1 LKTVLYDIRFG
12 LRQLIKMPGF
22 TLTAII
28 SLALGIGATTAVFS
42 VVYAILMD
50 PYPYKDPDRM
60 VHLRLIMPDGK
71 LQGFL
76 GITRPEWQQLKKSP
90 VVEDAFLQGTR
101 NLTISGGELPE
112 DVVAV
117 DLSSNSFNFL
127 GVPVLLG
134 RPAAVEDKN
143 TPQLQLIR
151 YVQEHTKPTDTLL
164 DGWTGL
170 GVFRPHA
177 FYYSFFHSE
186 VRAMLTDEDRSE
198 LLSGLEKGT
207 ISPELVFLDR
217 NLRAV
222 SPSVT
227 AFLKTHYEPVVGD
240 VIWKKKA

>member
-1 LKTVLYDIRFG
+1 LVAGLFVIPGPYPQYFFLFLPLASIYAAIALTELCDWAVADPT
-12 LRQLIKMPGF
+12 LRQ
-22 TLTAII
+22 AAAAAV
-28 SLALGIGATTAVFS
+28 LAAVG
-42 VVYAILMD
+42 L
-50 PYPYKDPDRM
+50 
-60 VHLRLIMPDGK
+60 
-71 LQGFL
+71 
-76 GITRPEWQQLKKSP
+76 
-90 VVEDAFLQGTR
+90 
-101 NLTISGGELPE
+101 
-112 DVVAV
+112 
-117 DLSSNSFNFL
+117 
-127 GVPVLLG
+127 PVLLN
-134 RPAAVEDKN
+134 RPAAVDDKN
-143 TPQLQLIR
+143 TPQLELIR